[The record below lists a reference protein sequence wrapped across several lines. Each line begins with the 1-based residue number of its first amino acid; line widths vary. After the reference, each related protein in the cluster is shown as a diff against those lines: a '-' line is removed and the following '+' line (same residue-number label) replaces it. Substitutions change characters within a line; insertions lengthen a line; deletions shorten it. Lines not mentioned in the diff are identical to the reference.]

1 MPSGLI
7 SPRTRASALADM
19 GERSAFVAGQR
30 VGRPRRA
37 RPRRRARLRRLLG
50 SVLATMAITAAG
62 GGDGHG
68 RQDGAEQPAQAG
80 APAGPR
86 APRAAYA
93 LAGDERRALTHV
105 GERRRPGS
113 RRDET
118 ARHLLAEDPD
128 LVLERHRE
136 V

>member
-62 GGDGHG
+62 G
-68 RQDGAEQPAQAG
+68 AG
-80 APAGPR
+80 LHWMLTTQHFAATRVEAPGVSPV
-86 APRAAYA
+86 PP
-93 LAGDERRALTHV
+93 D
-105 GERRRPGS
+105 P
-113 RRDET
+113 
-118 ARHLLAEDPD
+118 LLAAAARQP
-128 LVLERHRE
+128 RR
-136 V
+136 